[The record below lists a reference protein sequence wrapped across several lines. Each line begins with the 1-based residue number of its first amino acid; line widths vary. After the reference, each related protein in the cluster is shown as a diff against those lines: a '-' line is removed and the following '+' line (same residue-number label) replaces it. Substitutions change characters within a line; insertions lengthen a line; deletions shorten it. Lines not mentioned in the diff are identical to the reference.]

1 MPRSDPNSGTP
12 TMSRRAA
19 RVDFILRRV
28 RIMALL
34 CAFGL
39 LLPPLMALLPQE
51 SGSTLVWLLDLACHW
66 QWLFAAGLVVTALAT
81 ALAFRHWLLL
91 LPLAALPWWS
101 ASPLLPA
108 GTAAAETFSFAS
120 ANVHFDNADPRPLL
134 AWVEAEQPDALV
146 ILEVS
151 PRYAEALATMRGYPH
166 RHVLAADSPFGIALY
181 ARHPLVQVKSSTDA
195 DGLSHIEAQ
204 MAWQG
209 RQVNLL
215 AVHPMPPIS
224 IHFHA
229 ERNAKMTR
237 WARAAGASRLPTL
250 VAGDFNATPWS
261 IAFNELHHLGLHRAT
276 GLAPT
281 WPAALQ
287 GLSGIPIDHVLA
299 SRHWRLVTSGRGPAV
314 GSDHLPVIAR
324 LAPVGDR

>member
-1 MPRSDPNSGTP
+1 MSPSGPNAGPPSNP
-12 TMSRRAA
+12 RRAA
-19 RVDFILRRV
+19 RLDFILRRV
-28 RIMALL
+28 RILAPV

-39 LLPPLMALLPQE
+39 LLPPLLALLPQE
-51 SGSTLVWLLDLACHW
+51 SGGTLVWLLDLACHW
-66 QWLFAAGLVVTALAT
+66 QWLFAIGLVVAATAA
-81 ALAFRHWLLL
+81 ALAFRHWLLFV
-91 LPLAALPWWS
+91 PLAALPWWS

-108 GTAAAETFSFAS
+108 GAAGAETFGIAS
-120 ANVHFDNADPRPLL
+120 ANVHFDNDDPRALL

-146 ILEVS
+146 ILEIS
-151 PRYAEALATMRGYPH
+151 PRFAEALTTMRGYPH

-181 ARHPLVQVKSSTDA
+181 ARHPLVEVKSSTDA
-195 DGLSHIEAQ
+195 DGLPHIEAR

-224 IHFHA
+224 PHFHA
-229 ERNAKMTR
+229 ERNAKVAR

-250 VAGDFNATPWS
+250 VAGDLNATPWS
-261 IAFNELHHLGLHRAT
+261 MAFNDLDRLGLRRAT

-281 WPAALQ
+281 WPTALR

-299 SRHWRLVTSGRGPAV
+299 SPHWRLASSRRGPAV

-324 LAPVGDR
+324 LAPVGDP